1 MNFIWD
7 IVLQAARDDFE
18 SHKLFFKPA
27 ESYSPYYEHSFS
39 CINQRHVDKVEVE
52 INPLYRFSPIFEYLL
67 HPDVTDLVF
76 ENQRQFIMFY
86 FDLTVH
92 ILAEIDLCHGMTRR
106 EFYIR
111 KIRQEML
118 SGIFGETVKAGME
131 QLKRERQISVA
142 DEFLKVIEVGS
153 SVHSFCHIM
162 KQVFEGCIVY
172 QSRAHPQ
179 KLYVYIGRE
188 RDEQLQK
195 QWQMLRETFLPLD
208 IEVKEFWAEHFGILD
223 INETMK
229 IDAIAI
235 F

>member
-7 IVLQAARDDFE
+7 IVLQAARDNFE
-18 SHKLFFKPA
+18 SHQLFFKPA
-27 ESYSPYYEHSFS
+27 KNFSPYYEQSFS
-39 CINQRHVDKVEVE
+39 CINQRYVDAAEIE

-86 FDLTVH
+86 FDLITH
-92 ILAEIDLCHGMTRR
+92 ILSEIDLLHGMTRR

-118 SGIFGETVKAGME
+118 SGIFGENVKAGME
-131 QLKRERQISVA
+131 ELKRERQISVA

-153 SVHSFCHIM
+153 SVHSFCQIM

-208 IEVKEFWAEHFGILD
+208 IEVKEFWAEHFGILGVE
-223 INETMK
+223 ETMK

>member
-1 MNFIWD
+1 MSRND
-7 IVLQAARDDFE
+7 AAR
-18 SHKLFFKPA
+18 
-27 ESYSPYYEHSFS
+27 
-39 CINQRHVDKVEVE
+39 I
-52 INPLYRFSPIFEYLL
+52 
-67 HPDVTDLVF
+67 
-76 ENQRQFIMFY
+76 
-86 FDLTVH
+86 
-92 ILAEIDLCHGMTRR
+92 
-106 EFYIR
+106 YIR

-118 SGIFGETVKAGME
+118 SGIFGETVREGME
-131 QLKRERQISVA
+131 QLKRERQIAVA
-142 DEFLKVIEVGS
+142 DEFLRVIEMGS

-195 QWQMLRETFLPLD
+195 QWQMLRETFLSLD
-208 IEVKEFWAEHFGILD
+208 IEIKEFWAEHFGILG

>member
-86 FDLTVH
+86 FDLTAH

>member
-1 MNFIWD
+1 M
-7 IVLQAARDDFE
+7 QAARDDFE

-27 ESYSPYYEHSFS
+27 KSFSPYYEHSFS
-39 CINQRHVDKVEVE
+39 YINQRHVDAAEIE

-86 FDLTVH
+86 FDLVTH

-118 SGIFGETVKAGME
+118 SGIFGETVREGME
-131 QLKRERQISVA
+131 QLKRERQIAVA
-142 DEFLKVIEVGS
+142 DEFLRVIEMGS

-195 QWQMLRETFLPLD
+195 QWQMLRETFLSLD
-208 IEVKEFWAEHFGILD
+208 IEIKEFWAEHFGILG

>member
-1 MNFIWD
+1 VNFIWD

-86 FDLTVH
+86 FDLTAH

>member
-7 IVLQAARDDFE
+7 VVLQAARDDFE

-27 ESYSPYYEHSFS
+27 RNFSPYYEQSFS
-39 CINQRHVDKVEVE
+39 CINQRHVDAAEIE
-52 INPLYRFSPIFEYLL
+52 INPLYRFAPIFEYLL
-67 HPDVTDLVF
+67 HPDVKDLVF
-76 ENQRQFIMFY
+76 ENQRQFILFY
-86 FDLTVH
+86 FDLTTH
-92 ILAEIDLCHGMTRR
+92 ILSEIDLCHGMTRR

-142 DEFLKVIEVGS
+142 DEFLKVIETGS

-162 KQVFEGCIVY
+162 KQIFEGCIVY

-208 IEVKEFWAEHFGILD
+208 IEVKEFWAEHFGILG
-223 INETMK
+223 IKETMK
-229 IDAIAI
+229 IDGIAI